1 MKNLF
6 RTSLRLA
13 PVLLLLLAGS
23 ALSTM
28 AQSGKLQLDQLD
40 ALASRASQTTDIKLD
55 EHLLR
60 ITGNLFKKDATD
72 PDEASIK
79 ELLKNLKGIYV
90 KSFQFEKENEYSPA
104 EVDSVVSQLRGAG
117 WSKIVGVTSKKSGNN
132 VDVYVMTIGDQI
144 NGMVVLSLE
153 PKELTI
159 VNIVGPINLEK
170 LSDLEGS
177 FGVPDMEIR
186 PPKTKP
192 DKLIQ

>member
-1 MKNLF
+1 MKKLF

-13 PVLLLLLAGS
+13 PVLLLVLAGS
-23 ALSTM
+23 ALSTR

-40 ALASRASQTTDIKLD
+40 ALASRASQTTEVKLD
-55 EHLLR
+55 EHLLQ
-60 ITGNLFKKDATD
+60 ITAKLFSKNDKDD
-72 PDEASIK
+72 VDIK

-90 KSFQFEKENEYSPA
+90 KSFQFEKENEYTPA
-104 EVDSVVSQLRGAG
+104 EVDSVLSQLRGAG
-117 WSKIVGVTSKKSGNN
+117 WNKIVGVTSRKDGNN

-144 NGMVVLSLE
+144 TGMAVLSIE
-153 PKELTI
+153 PKELTV

-177 FGVPDMEIR
+177 FGVPDLDIR
-186 PPKTKP
+186 PPKVKN